1 MYYLE
6 AVIVSLL
13 SRLLIVTLRPRS
25 DLFPAM
31 DGVSG
36 SNQRMVL
43 RSSSAPSTA
52 QGQKLREHSMD
63 EGPSSSGFHN
73 QTLSTHAQQVFS
85 PQQLPA
91 ASAPPAQRECHSSE
105 HDSSPQPSAPPVPD
119 TPVEASRVSISNEDN
134 VLLDPEVL
142 VEFSQQA
149 LALTILATLV
159 RCTTDENE
167 VRHAKTHTKFLQCSG
182 QPMSKRTSF
191 THRITYLENLLCSE
205 EEGRSGCQ

>member
-1 MYYLE
+1 
-6 AVIVSLL
+6 
-13 SRLLIVTLRPRS
+13 
-25 DLFPAM
+25 M

-63 EGPSSSGFHN
+63 EGHPSSGFHN
-73 QTLSTHAQQVFS
+73 QTLSTHAHQVFS

-105 HDSSPQPSAPPVPD
+105 HDPSIQPSAPPVPD

-167 VRHAKTHTKFLQCSG
+167 VCTVGRSWFPINAERVPRIDGSSFHSPGVGLTRSSVHRHAFCMNISLRPLSYFPKCS
-182 QPMSKRTSF
+182 
-191 THRITYLENLLCSE
+191 L
-205 EEGRSGCQ
+205 